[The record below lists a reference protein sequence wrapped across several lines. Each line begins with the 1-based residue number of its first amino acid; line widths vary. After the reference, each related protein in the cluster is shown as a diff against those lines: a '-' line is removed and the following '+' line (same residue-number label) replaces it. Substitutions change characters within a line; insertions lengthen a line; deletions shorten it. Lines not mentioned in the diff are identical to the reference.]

1 MKKLLIILISGL
13 LATISAYGNEL
24 EIIDLKHRSAEELL
38 PIIRPLLDKDE
49 MASGMNYQLI
59 LRASPRSIAQIR
71 HLLDSIDTM
80 PRRLTIT
87 VMQDVDSETVA
98 RLLEASGTVRLGR
111 NATLTVPG
119 NAGNGVKII
128 STRTLEDDKKTQ
140 HLQVLEGNR
149 ALVRTGQSVAVP
161 QRQVVQNAWGTQ
173 VIDTTQYRDVASG
186 FYVLPHVNGDN
197 VTLEITAQ
205 NDSLA
210 PNQNQNG
217 YPTTRIQ
224 NTSSTV
230 SGHLGE
236 WIEIGGLGQQGSSES
251 SGFVS
256 HSTTRLNEQRNI
268 LIKVDEEK

>member
-1 MKKLLIILISGL
+1 MKKLLILLISGM
-13 LATISAYGNEL
+13 LATFSVYGNEL
-24 EIIDLKHRSAEELL
+24 EVIDLKHRSADELI

-49 MASGMNYQLI
+49 MVSGMNYQLI

-80 PRRLTIT
+80 PRRLMIT

-140 HLQVLEGNR
+140 HLQVLEGNK

-173 VIDTTQYRDVASG
+173 VIDTTQYRDVSSG
-186 FYVLPHVNGDN
+186 FYVLPRVNGDN
-197 VTLEITAQ
+197 VTLEISSQ

-236 WIEIGGLGQQGSSES
+236 WIEIGGLGQQGSSVS